1 MAGPSA
7 AEVDKLFAGSNEA
20 LKKLKSINADP
31 SLDLAITNDIESHTK
46 AIKRIEELQRAKAG
60 ATSQVRLVRYFQKHG
75 NGIFWIATTGLLFGM
90 AWNRLQEKYEQEVG
104 MDVEGEWLVRWLAGF
119 DVVWVWA
126 LRPLSAHHISCLISS
141 AWVSHVMLVCAA
153 LNLPPACCLPGFHEG
168 GRRGEAKAS
177 SQSRPVSA
185 GQGAGECTTVSPAP

>member
-7 AEVDKLFAGSNEA
+7 AEVDKLIAGSNEA

-90 AWNRLQEKYEQEVG
+90 AWNRLQEKYEQEAF
-104 MDVEGEWLVRWLAGF
+104 MKEVEEERQK
-119 DVVWVWA
+119 
-126 LRPLSAHHISCLISS
+126 LR
-141 AWVSHVMLVCAA
+141 
-153 LNLPPACCLPGFHEG
+153 
-168 GRRGEAKAS
+168 AKADRLEEQVRHLTARQQLVLEQAETS
-177 SQSRPVSA
+177 SSFGGSGLAKKIREILLKAEQNSGQQPSA
-185 GQGAGECTTVSPAP
+185 GDVTGSRVQQKQYKSMF